1 MYTIFRVATRI
12 GQLAQEISR
21 LNPWWREPM
30 WSERDPDLRDA
41 VATGLG
47 YRHQVLNDLEPGGLY
62 ILRGPRR
69 VGKTVAV
76 KQCIQDLLTDGIAP
90 TSIVRV
96 AADGWTA
103 KELRTVVQNTALPP
117 VPRGHR
123 RTWFFDEI
131 SAVAGDWAQ
140 QIKWLRDNDTEFHD
154 STVVLTGSNASA
166 LTGAAG
172 ILAGR
177 RGTSGSLDRT
187 LLPIGFRT
195 FVALVN
201 QAIPTTQ
208 LAPSHLRTPSARTAF
223 NETLPWLDD
232 LVRLWELYLSYGGFP
247 RAVAAA
253 ANGVPIPTSLAE
265 DMFNVIAGDAFR
277 NSKLSVTTEMA
288 LLERLWSA
296 MASPA
301 NLSNIAA
308 DIGATHD
315 VVVRHVTY
323 LGDSYLSW
331 RCAQRSD
338 QGWLPRERAQDKIY
352 AIDPLVAR
360 LAHLRNPERTDI
372 DPTVLTEMQ
381 LGMAIRR
388 SIIRTNP
395 IALNDDFLFHVRTPA
410 RKEIDFVSRDLAGVA
425 IEGKYV
431 EHGGWRGE
439 AATVNA
445 SEWDGILC
453 TRNVLD
459 LDRDQ
464 AWAVPAAILAYTLDT

>member
-1 MYTIFRVATRI
+1 MATKI

-21 LNPWWREPM
+21 LNPWWREPT
-30 WSERDPDLRDA
+30 WATHDPDLRDVA
-41 VATGLG
+41 ATGLG
-47 YRHQVLNDLEPGGLY
+47 YRHHVLDDLQSGCLY

-76 KQCIQDLLTDGIAP
+76 KQHIDGLLTDGTPP

-96 AADGWTA
+96 AADGWSA
-103 KELRTVVQNTALPP
+103 KEIRTVVQNTALPP
-117 VPRGHR
+117 IPREHH

-131 SAVAGDWAQ
+131 SAVTGDWAQ
-140 QIKWLRDNDTEFHD
+140 QIKWLRDNDVDFRN

-166 LTGAAG
+166 LTDAAG
-172 ILAGR
+172 TLAGR
-177 RGTSGSLDRT
+177 RGTGNTLDRT

-195 FVALVN
+195 FVALVKG
-201 QAIPTTQ
+201 ALPDAPQ
-208 LAPSHLRTPSARTAF
+208 LAPSQLRTAAARTAF
-223 NETLPWLDD
+223 HEILPWLDD

-247 RAVAAA
+247 KAVAAA
-253 ANGVPIPTSLAE
+253 AKGVPIPSGLAE

-301 NLSNIAA
+301 NLSNVAN
-308 DIGATHD
+308 DIGVTPD
-315 VVVRHVTY
+315 IVVRHVGY

-331 RCAQRSD
+331 RCAQRAENA
-338 QGWLPRERAQDKIY
+338 WLPRERAQDKIY

-360 LAHLRNPERTDI
+360 LAHLRNPERADI

-381 LGMAIRR
+381 IGMAIRR

-395 IALNDDFLFHVRTPA
+395 IALNDDFLFHTRTPT

-431 EHGGWRGE
+431 EDGGWHAE

-464 AWAVPAAILAYTLDT
+464 AWAVPAAFLAFTVDT